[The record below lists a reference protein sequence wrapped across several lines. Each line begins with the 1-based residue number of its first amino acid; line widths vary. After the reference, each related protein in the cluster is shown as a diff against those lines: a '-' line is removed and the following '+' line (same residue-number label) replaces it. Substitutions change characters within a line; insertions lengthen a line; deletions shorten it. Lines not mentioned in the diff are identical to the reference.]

1 MKLSKNLRSGSAGDR
16 HDCGRIQ
23 EDDNQLAR
31 LDEDERGQEKESEEE
46 QMVRQLEEE
55 CQELALVDEVA
66 VDEADVID
74 LVPVPP
80 PAKNEANQHC

>member
-1 MKLSKNLRSGSAGDR
+1 MWKDT
-16 HDCGRIQ
+16 
-23 EDDNQLAR
+23 EDDNQLAI
-31 LDEDERGQEKESEEE
+31 LDEDERGLEKESEEE

-55 CQELALVDEVA
+55 CQELALVDEAA
-66 VDEADVID
+66 VDEADDVIE

>member
-1 MKLSKNLRSGSAGDR
+1 MWKDT
-16 HDCGRIQ
+16 
-23 EDDNQLAR
+23 EDDNQLAI
-31 LDEDERGQEKESEEE
+31 LDEDAREQEKESEEE

>member
-1 MKLSKNLRSGSAGDR
+1 MWKDT
-16 HDCGRIQ
+16 
-23 EDDNQLAR
+23 EDDNQLAM
-31 LDEDERGQEKESEEE
+31 LDEDERGLEKEEE

-55 CQELALVDEVA
+55 CQELALVDEAA

-80 PAKNEANQHC
+80 PAKTL

>member
-1 MKLSKNLRSGSAGDR
+1 MWKDT
-16 HDCGRIQ
+16 
-23 EDDNQLAR
+23 EDDNQLVI
-31 LDEDERGQEKESEEE
+31 LDEDEREQEKESEEE